1 MQLFKSALLA
11 GVACA
16 IAAPGFAAD
25 LSRPVPYT
33 KAPIAEP
40 VSAYNW
46 SGFYLGGNLGGKWGS
61 YDSTIT
67 TGTGQVLGFSGH
79 GDASF
84 VGGGQAGFMW
94 QTGQFV
100 FGVEGDIDAT
110 RLHKDFVAVTGVPA
124 PFVAGDSLAL
134 RNDWQA
140 SARGRLGWA
149 FDRTLLYVTGGGSWA
164 NIKATATFVPVP
176 GIAGATVSGD
186 RTVFGWTLGGG
197 FDYGIAPGWSLGVE
211 YRFTRY
217 ENDNNGNSFGLL
229 TTTTAGLTTPL
240 TVSRSLDTN
249 ELTARVNYHFNW
261 AGPVAARY

>member
-1 MQLFKSALLA
+1 M
-11 GVACA
+11 
-16 IAAPGFAAD
+16 
-25 LSRPVPYT
+25 
-33 KAPIAEP
+33 
-40 VSAYNW
+40 
-46 SGFYLGGNLGGKWGS
+46 
-61 YDSTIT
+61 
-67 TGTGQVLGFSGH
+67 
-79 GDASF
+79 
-84 VGGGQAGFMW
+84 
-94 QTGQFV
+94 
-100 FGVEGDIDAT
+100 
-110 RLHKDFVAVTGVPA
+110 
-124 PFVAGDSLAL
+124 
-134 RNDWQA
+134 
-140 SARGRLGWA
+140 
-149 FDRTLLYVTGGGSWA
+149 TGGGSWA